1 MRIRYRS
8 CPWKYL
14 QPSTS
19 IFKYSPT
26 SRKFIQFFF
35 FCQMQLHLH
44 MGLTILLSLDLY
56 VYFFATKLAP
66 LLEKKNEMAI

>member
-35 FCQMQLHLH
+35 FFLPNAIA
-44 MGLTILLSLDLY
+44 LTHGFNNSSLSGPLCLL
-56 VYFFATKLAP
+56 FCNKTGPITGK
-66 LLEKKNEMAI
+66 EK